1 MWFKRKGPKSP
12 DSKTEQAFA
21 VQATPA
27 DEAKE
32 SLSLWWKDQIPL
44 VEALCV
50 AVTVHVLGFPLMWF
64 IGWALP
70 WPGSPV
76 VVTVIEIN
84 LEHWP
89 KEAIPEKVTDI
100 YKSHM
105 HKYDK

>member
-1 MWFKRKGPKSP
+1 MLFKRNGSKS
-12 DSKTEQAFA
+12 SSAQAEQPFA
-21 VQATPA
+21 LQTTPA
-27 DEAKE
+27 DELKE
-32 SLSLWWKDQIPL
+32 KFVGMYDEYIPL
-44 VEALCV
+44 AEALAV

-89 KEAIPEKVTDI
+89 KVAVPEKVTDI
-100 YKSHM
+100 YTSHM
-105 HKYDK
+105 HKYED